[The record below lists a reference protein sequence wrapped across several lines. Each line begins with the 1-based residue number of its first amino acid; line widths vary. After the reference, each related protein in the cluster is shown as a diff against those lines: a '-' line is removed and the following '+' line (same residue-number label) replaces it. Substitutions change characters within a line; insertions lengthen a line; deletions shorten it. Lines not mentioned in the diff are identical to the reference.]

1 MELNEAIKIF
11 NYEKCGT
18 KEEQLEAATLVFKHL
33 FKVDVQNDDGSYK
46 NMYNIIEEASKSIN
60 QTT

>member
-1 MELNEAIKIF
+1 MELSEAIKIF

-46 NMYNIIEEASKSIN
+46 SMYSILEEASHKI
-60 QTT
+60 